1 MPEKKPSKMRDE
13 LQDLVP
19 WLLPLG
25 QLQCRWCMAATN
37 LAVSGE
43 TGACSIRSHHCSS
56 CPEFPGADTN
66 VDVTSVTGPMG
77 PASWDG

>member
-19 WLLPLG
+19 WLLPFS
-25 QLQCRWCMAATN
+25 QLQCRWC
-37 LAVSGE
+37 LASANVDVTTV
-43 TGACSIRSHHCSS
+43 TGVCSIRCHHYSI
-56 CPEFPGADTN
+56 CPEFPGADTD

-77 PASWDG
+77 PASWEG